1 MYLILSSKK
10 FPMQILTVCLLYEM
24 GKGKSSWWYPYL
36 MHLPRGYDILAT
48 FGEFEKQAFQVQF
61 LIIQF

>member
-1 MYLILSSKK
+1 
-10 FPMQILTVCLLYEM
+10 MQILTVCLLYEM

-36 MHLPRGYDILAT
+36 MHLPRGYDNLAT